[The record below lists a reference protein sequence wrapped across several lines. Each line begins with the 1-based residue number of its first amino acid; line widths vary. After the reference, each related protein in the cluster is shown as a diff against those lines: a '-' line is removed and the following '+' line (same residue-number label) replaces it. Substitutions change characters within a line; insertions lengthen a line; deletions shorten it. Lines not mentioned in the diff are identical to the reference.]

1 MERRRTHA
9 QYVFATATGL
19 VVLAAHSWLLRVKS
33 SNHLDW
39 VFASA
44 LLLDL
49 VPAAVFGIV
58 VRRKATA
65 YLAGSLLV
73 VVTGCSWL
81 VVPLSTNDF
90 ALMSPML
97 GWFAALGISALAGV
111 NDHPG

>member
-1 MERRRTHA
+1 MGRRRTLA
-9 QYVFATATGL
+9 QYGFATATGL
-19 VVLAAHSWLLRVKS
+19 VILAAHIWLLNAKS

-39 VFASA
+39 VFVSV

-49 VPAAVFGIV
+49 VPAAVFAAL

-90 ALMSPML
+90 ALLAPMFGGSP
-97 GWFAALGISALAGV
+97 
-111 NDHPG
+111 PGSVGS